1 MRKQYFSFIFLYI
14 FSSCLYSQTMDDNI
28 IINCCEDSYV
38 FKEGPGDNPIVQN
51 TRKTEYEALRMG
63 ATVQPHMFY
72 GEFIS
77 LDEAKAK
84 GVLAPK
90 AIHRHATPE
99 NVFFDDTRICYFNLS
114 LSRQGK
120 KAAVQFNRTF
130 HDLRYFTHIYFPEEY
145 FIRKK
150 RITVT
155 IPAALSRFRLVEKNF
170 GPGIRCEKSV
180 NKEGDSLFV
189 YTLKGVPAT
198 RKEEAAPAD
207 NCLYPQ
213 DRKSV
218 A

>member
-1 MRKQYFSFIFLYI
+1 MFSKKD
-14 FSSCLYSQTMDDNI
+14 QETTP
-28 IINCCEDSYV
+28 SY
-38 FKEGPGDNPIVQN
+38 KTP
-51 TRKTEYEALRMG
+51 RKTEYEALRMG

-114 LSRQGK
+114 LSRQGRK
-120 KAAVQFNRTF
+120 DAVQFSRTF
-130 HDLRYFTHIYFPEEY
+130 HDLHYFTRIYFPEEY

-170 GPGIRCEKSV
+170 SSRHPV
-180 NKEGDSLFV
+180 
-189 YTLKGVPAT
+189 
-198 RKEEAAPAD
+198 
-207 NCLYPQ
+207 
-213 DRKSV
+213 
-218 A
+218 

>member
-38 FKEGPGDNPIVQN
+38 FKEGPGNNPIVQN
-51 TRKTEYEALRMG
+51 TRKTEYEASRMG

-120 KAAVQFNRTF
+120 KAAVQFSRTF

-170 GPGIRCEKSV
+170 GPWFLCLRFY
-180 NKEGDSLFV
+180 SL
-189 YTLKGVPAT
+189 L
-198 RKEEAAPAD
+198 
-207 NCLYPQ
+207 
-213 DRKSV
+213 
-218 A
+218 